1 MEAKQKTAFKTRAKT
16 GGRKPGVKNK
26 KTSSM
31 REKARP
37 YADKAIDVVYKLM
50 KETDNHQV
58 KLACCKELIDRG
70 YGRPQ
75 VLIEKTIEKTVEHVS
90 DTDVARRAAF
100 LLHKAGLDTNKPETQ
115 H

>member
-1 MEAKQKTAFKTRAKT
+1 METEQKTVPVKRVKT

-26 KTSSM
+26 KTLGM
-31 REKARP
+31 RAKAQP
-37 YADKAIDVVYKLM
+37 YADKAITVVYKLL
-50 KETDNHQV
+50 KSENETIR
-58 KLACCKELIDRG
+58 LSAAKELIDRG

-75 VLIEKTIEKTVEHVS
+75 QSIEKTVDKTVQIEVS

-100 LLHKAGLDTNKPETQ
+100 LLHKAGLEQEKPETQ